1 MNLFIYLIHPDH
13 FSKKTLSNISK
24 EKRLLFI
31 VMHPVF
37 KKNLEIL
44 GFKNV
49 IEINHNEK
57 QNLKSENKYS
67 NLCS

>member
-1 MNLFIYLIHPDH
+1 
-13 FSKKTLSNISK
+13 
-24 EKRLLFI
+24 
-31 VMHPVF
+31 MHPRL

-57 QNLKSENKYS
+57 QNLKGKTSI